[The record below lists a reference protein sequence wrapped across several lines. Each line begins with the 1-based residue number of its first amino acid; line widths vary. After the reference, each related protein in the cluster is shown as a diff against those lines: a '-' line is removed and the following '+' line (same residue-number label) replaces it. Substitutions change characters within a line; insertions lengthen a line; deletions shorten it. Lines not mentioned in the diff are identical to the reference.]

1 MVKVV
6 YAWAYTTKFSYVCM
20 HQLEGS
26 FMIHVVKLVLLC
38 HVIGMADHKPDLC
51 LLHARGKFSE
61 TVQVP
66 CTAKGEQKNTASYI

>member
-1 MVKVV
+1 
-6 YAWAYTTKFSYVCM
+6 M

-51 LLHARGKFSE
+51 LLHMRGKFSE
-61 TVQVP
+61 TVQVH
-66 CTAKGEQKNTASYI
+66 AQLKESKKNTVSCI